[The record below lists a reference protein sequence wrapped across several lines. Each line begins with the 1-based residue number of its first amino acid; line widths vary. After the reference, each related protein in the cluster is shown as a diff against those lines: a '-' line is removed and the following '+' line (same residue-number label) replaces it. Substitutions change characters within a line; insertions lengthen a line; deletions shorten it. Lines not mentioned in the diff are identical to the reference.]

1 MNIVCLMKEGE
12 KVSLSPSN
20 TNFMININNIYQNL
34 INKNYDENDKQVTQ
48 EQTNYIYYYQMLH
61 LIFVCVLSHVAL

>member
-1 MNIVCLMKEGE
+1 MNRLMKEGE
-12 KVSLSPSN
+12 KVSLPPSN

-34 INKNYDENDKQVTQ
+34 INKNYNENDKQVTQ
-48 EQTNYIYYYQMLH
+48 EQEH